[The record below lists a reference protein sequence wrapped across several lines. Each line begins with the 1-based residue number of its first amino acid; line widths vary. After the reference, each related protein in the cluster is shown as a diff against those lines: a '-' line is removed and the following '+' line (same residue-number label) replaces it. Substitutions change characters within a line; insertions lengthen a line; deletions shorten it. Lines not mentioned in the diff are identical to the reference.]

1 MAADFFNSGT
11 PVYTDELPVS
21 DTTILDT
28 DDDTVAMIKEIIET
42 KIRPVVQEDGGD
54 LIYRGFEDGI
64 VLLQMQGSCK
74 GCPSSSITLR
84 NGIENMLC
92 HYVPE
97 VQGVKQVEDEEL
109 NEVSDQ
115 QLNQLEARLKKNE
128 GK

>member
-1 MAADFFNSGT
+1 M
-11 PVYTDELPVS
+11 
-21 DTTILDT
+21 
-28 DDDTVAMIKEIIET
+28 
-42 KIRPVVQEDGGD
+42 
-54 LIYRGFEDGI
+54 LIYI
-64 VLLQMQGSCK
+64 GSCK